1 MNKRKLGL
9 ALAIG
14 AGVATASAAG
24 TAAAIAWTRADPHW
38 ISKTAFG
45 PLTVRTIRTP
55 EGERVRLM
63 RIGTTVQG
71 GTYFDDKSFELPF
84 EYLRAMAQIMREAGV
99 FAGKTLCLGGGAYAL
114 PKHVVAHTRTTEDQV
129 LVTGVGAHASKA
141 LGSEAQVH
149 VVEIDPAVT
158 NAARTWFFLG
168 ELERR
173 FHTQQSGALKIYHAN
188 AASFL
193 DYCSDTYDCIVNDV
207 FAASAPLERLNTPQG
222 AVLIARHLTSRGIYL
237 ANVVASDTSLTKVQT
252 AVENLQTAFAH
263 VYVVDGSDQTLT
275 NTSNYLVV
283 ASEHELE
290 LSNTIAW

>member
-55 EGERVRLM
+55 TGERVRLM

-71 GTYFDDKSFELPF
+71 GTYFGEKCFELPF
-84 EYLRAMAQIMREAGV
+84 EYLRAMAQVMLESGV
-99 FAGKTLCLGGGAYAL
+99 IAGKTLCLGGGAYAL
-114 PKHVVAHTRTTEDQV
+114 PKYLVARAADK
-129 LVTGVGAHASKA
+129 ASFA
-141 LGSEAQVH
+141 GEGTSTSPQTQVH
-149 VVEIDPAVT
+149 VVEIDPQVT

-173 FHTQQSGALKIYHAN
+173 FRTQQSGILHITHAN

-193 DYCSDTYDCIVNDV
+193 DYSSDTFDCIVNDV
-207 FAASAPLERLNTPQG
+207 FAASAPLERLNTPRG
-222 AVLIARHLTSRGIYL
+222 AALIARHLREGGVYM
-237 ANVVASDTSLTKVQT
+237 ANVVANEATLTAVQT
-252 AVENLQTAFAH
+252 AVEHLQTAFAH
-263 VYVVDGSDQTLT
+263 VYVVDGSDQQLS
-275 NTSNYLVV
+275 NTYNYLVV
-283 ASEHELE
+283 ASARELA